1 MELNLETFALPPL
14 IDDVVKTI
22 EPLAKKNGNQVAVHW
37 TPRSGSR
44 SRSYAKFVSQLLHN
58 RSAAGCA
65 ASYARKPC
73 FMRIVLA
80 NFVQPQHRRLCTPV
94 AQASTDYS
102 RSRKKSY
109 VREFL
114 GSASSLPHC
123 IAFAEVK
130 GGSHCCLPPEG
141 SGEGAAPCF
150 LVIASRCD
158 SFGLTGA
165 GAKHP
170 NGLPTYQLAHAKDC
184 TQGKRPTGS
193 DPRSDPCRRC
203 SHEPTQ

>member
-1 MELNLETFALPPL
+1 
-14 IDDVVKTI
+14 
-22 EPLAKKNGNQVAVHW
+22 
-37 TPRSGSR
+37 
-44 SRSYAKFVSQLLHN
+44 
-58 RSAAGCA
+58 
-65 ASYARKPC
+65 
-73 FMRIVLA
+73 MRIVLA
-80 NFVQPQHRRLCTPV
+80 NFVQPQHRRLCTLV

-150 LVIASRCD
+150 LVTVIQRRALLRGAIRLGLQAQARSIRMVFPRTNWPMRKIARKANAQLDLILDQIHAVVALTSLHNERC
-158 SFGLTGA
+158 
-165 GAKHP
+165 H
-170 NGLPTYQLAHAKDC
+170 
-184 TQGKRPTGS
+184 
-193 DPRSDPCRRC
+193 
-203 SHEPTQ
+203 

>member
-1 MELNLETFALPPL
+1 LKQDVEPSIACSARAATYSLINDILDLSKIEAGRMELNLETFALPPL

-65 ASYARKPC
+65 ASCVCKPC
-73 FMRIVLA
+73 VMRIVLA
-80 NFVQPQHRRLCTPV
+80 DFVLPQHHRLCTPV
-94 AQASTDYS
+94 AQASTDCFSYS
-102 RSRKKSY
+102 RSRKKLC

-123 IAFAEVK
+123 IAF
-130 GGSHCCLPPEG
+130 
-141 SGEGAAPCF
+141 
-150 LVIASRCD
+150 D
-158 SFGLTGA
+158 
-165 GAKHP
+165 
-170 NGLPTYQLAHAKDC
+170 
-184 TQGKRPTGS
+184 
-193 DPRSDPCRRC
+193 
-203 SHEPTQ
+203 